1 MLHHLRFLDSEL
13 ADTMWLFVSPLLPVY
28 ITTVLVRLVWPFK
41 FLTLPINTFC
51 PQLADGVFS
60 EKVSCPLGVLLV
72 ISESSPDALVQVK
85 SVYSYCG
92 NWNEK
97 YHFDQI
103 RGGFSLLLTSYNFV
117 NRFLH

>member
-1 MLHHLRFLDSEL
+1 MVVCFSLITSVYNDCLSSFSL
-13 ADTMWLFVSPLLPVY
+13 AFQIFDASDKY
-28 ITTVLVRLVWPFK
+28 
-41 FLTLPINTFC
+41 FC

-85 SVYSYCG
+85 SLYSYCG